1 MESAYL
7 TSQRF
12 ATPWRLVVTA
22 GLVAGTIAALVEM
35 IPVLSIQSLFLGVSP
50 TLVFQ
55 SVSSGLVGK
64 AAYEGGA
71 AAVAAGVAVHWVIS
85 VIAALIFAWVAT
97 RWSDLM
103 KHVVLAGLGFGLL
116 ALTVMNA
123 LVVPL
128 SAAAFAPNREAA
140 LLLVSLAVHMAF
152 FGLPIALSTKWVF
165 RRSGWGDL
173 TRVEAGNLR
182 PSA

>member
-7 TSQRF
+7 TPPRF

-22 GLVAGTIAALVEM
+22 GLVAGTISALVEM
-35 IPVLSIQSLFLGVSP
+35 IPVLSIQGLVLGVSP

-64 AAYEGGA
+64 AAYQGGA
-71 AAVAAGVAVHWVIS
+71 GAVAAGVALHWAIS

-140 LLLVSLAVHMAF
+140 LLLVSLAVHMVF
-152 FGLPIALSTKWVF
+152 FGIPIALSTKWVF

-173 TRVEAGNLR
+173 TRVEAGNRR
-182 PSA
+182 PSG